1 VLEVRQH
8 LPEMHRTK
16 SEPMCWPD
24 GICAATPAGRC
35 MGKQIDRHCDMEAR
49 RMVSMEP
56 ATKHANRGGVKFTVD
71 TIFIV
76 KKITLQIV

>member
-1 VLEVRQH
+1 
-8 LPEMHRTK
+8 
-16 SEPMCWPD
+16 
-24 GICAATPAGRC
+24 